1 MKTNVYWNI
10 RKKVYSLR
18 QNGRVIGHDNF
29 VALSNPTFNVAKA
42 GQAKVR
48 AEGRKNV
55 HATLSGS
62 LMTDNDLD
70 SLPHGDNAEFA
81 TYNPYKNDTFVDK
94 YTGEPVLKA
103 KFAQLIVYGDNNRP
117 LIAYWS

>member
-18 QNGRVIGHDNF
+18 QNGRVVNHDTF
-29 VALSNPTFNVAKA
+29 FALSNPTFNVAKA

-55 HATLSGS
+55 HATLSGN
-62 LMTDNDLD
+62 LMTDNDLGD
-70 SLPHGDNAEFA
+70 LPNGDTAEFA

-94 YTGEPVLKA
+94 YTGEPVLNA
-103 KFAQLIVYGDNNRP
+103 RFAQLMVVKGKSP

>member
-18 QNGRVIGHDNF
+18 QNGRVVNHDTF

-55 HATLSGS
+55 HATLSGN

-94 YTGEPVLKA
+94 FSGEPVLNA
-103 KFAQLIVYGDNNRP
+103 RFAQLIVVDGKRP
-117 LIAYWS
+117 LIAYWR

>member
-18 QNGRVIGHDNF
+18 QNGRVVNHDTF

-42 GQAKVR
+42 GQTKVR

-55 HATLSGS
+55 HATLSGN
-62 LMTDNDLD
+62 LMTDNDLGD
-70 SLPHGDNAEFA
+70 LPHGDDAEFA
-81 TYNPYKNDTFVDK
+81 TYNPYKNDTFVDQ
-94 YTGEPVLKA
+94 YSGEPVLSA
-103 KFAQLIVYGDNNRP
+103 RFAQLIVVDGKRP
-117 LIAYWS
+117 LIAYWA

>member
-1 MKTNVYWNI
+1 MADY
-10 RKKVYSLR
+10 
-18 QNGRVIGHDNF
+18 GHNSGAIDIDRAIADAEELF
-29 VALSNPTFNVAKA
+29 VNA

-55 HATLSGS
+55 HATLSGN
-62 LMTDNDLD
+62 LMTNLD

-94 YTGEPVLKA
+94 YTGEPVLRA
-103 KFAQLIVYGDNNRP
+103 RFAQLIVYGDNNRP

>member
-18 QNGRVIGHDNF
+18 QNGRVVNHDTF

-55 HATLSGS
+55 HATLSGN
-62 LMTDNDLD
+62 LMTDNDLSD
-70 SLPHGDNAEFA
+70 LPHGDDAEFA

-94 YTGEPVLKA
+94 YTGEPVLNA
-103 KFAQLIVYGDNNRP
+103 RFAQLCVYRGTNRP
-117 LIAYWS
+117 LIAYWR